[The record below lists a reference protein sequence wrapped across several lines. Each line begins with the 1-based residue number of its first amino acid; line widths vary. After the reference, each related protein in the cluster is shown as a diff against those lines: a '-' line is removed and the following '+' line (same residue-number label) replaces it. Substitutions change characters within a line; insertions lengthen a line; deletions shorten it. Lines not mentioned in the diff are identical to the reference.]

1 MYANRDDRIRTY
13 GHSLPKR
20 VLYQTEL
27 HPVVVVPIAANPEL
41 PKEVTAVEL
50 FNRQIITLLMF
61 LVKWFPMLPSILMNQ
76 MHSYDGNKYKKETHD
91 T

>member
-27 HPVVVVPIAANPEL
+27 HSVVQVPVAAAPEPARGTPQLNVSTEVIILLLVPP
-41 PKEVTAVEL
+41 
-50 FNRQIITLLMF
+50 
-61 LVKWFPMLPSILMNQ
+61 VKWFPVLPTILVNQ
-76 MHSYDGNKYKKETHD
+76 MHTDNGNEH
-91 T
+91 

>member
-41 PKEVTAVEL
+41 PKGVTAV
-50 FNRQIITLLMF
+50 
-61 LVKWFPMLPSILMNQ
+61 
-76 MHSYDGNKYKKETHD
+76 D
-91 T
+91 

>member
-27 HPVVVVPIAANPEL
+27 HPVVVVPVAANPEL
-41 PKEVTAVEL
+41 PKGVTAVDEY
-50 FNRQIITLLMF
+50 
-61 LVKWFPMLPSILMNQ
+61 
-76 MHSYDGNKYKKETHD
+76 YDLKTYKSFSL
-91 T
+91 